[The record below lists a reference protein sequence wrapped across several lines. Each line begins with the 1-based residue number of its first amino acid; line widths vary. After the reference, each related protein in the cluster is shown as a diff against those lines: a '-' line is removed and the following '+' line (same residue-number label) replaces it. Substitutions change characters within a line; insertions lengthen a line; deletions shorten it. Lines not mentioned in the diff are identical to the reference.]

1 MRTARLG
8 KMKSRVLAAPWRE
21 IGRRAR
27 MEVSWLLVQ
36 QIASMVLMG
45 LAGYG
50 VGKLKLITGEQSRV
64 LSCMCIYLAVPCS
77 LMTSFNTAMEADK
90 LTGLLLALGAAV
102 LLHLLYL
109 ALNGLMNRSGHGLA
123 PEEQASVI
131 YNNAGNLILPMVMAI
146 LGQEY
151 VIYTSVYILV
161 QNILMWTHGQKLMGG
176 AQQFDWKKI
185 VTTPA
190 IAAILAGFFLVALI
204 RVFSSP
210 FRLALKLL
218 LNTLLRKAI
227 EPSKVHPYYIDAI
240 SSKYSRIIEEANEVP
255 NEMMWQMTRDYCAY
269 VRRYSLKEYSPA
281 VQKVMNYVNLNVA
294 EPLTLKSLAAMCFI
308 SPSYLS
314 ALFKQETG
322 STLIDYINTQRVNRA
337 AQLLVQ
343 NNHTIAAV
351 AEEVGILD
359 VNYFTKIFKKTL
371 GVTPTRYRREHKEK

>member
-1 MRTARLG
+1 
-8 KMKSRVLAAPWRE
+8 
-21 IGRRAR
+21 

-90 LTGLLLALGAAV
+90 LNGLLLALGAAV

-146 LGQEY
+146 PGQEY

-218 LNTLLRKAI
+218 LNTLLGFLALG
-227 EPSKVHPYYIDAI
+227 A
-240 SSKYSRIIEEANEVP
+240 
-255 NEMMWQMTRDYCAY
+255 
-269 VRRYSLKEYSPA
+269 VRRLPGPLVTAMEGLGSCMAPLSMLVIGILFSELDLKRVLCQGRIYWVAGLRLLVYPLLSMAVLLALRVLWPHSDGDNVLLVSLLCAIGPA
-281 VQKVMNYVNLNVA
+281 A
-294 EPLTLKSLAAMCFI
+294 
-308 SPSYLS
+308 S
-314 ALFKQETG
+314 A
-322 STLIDYINTQRVNRA
+322 ITQM
-337 AQLLVQ
+337 AQLYHNPNSGYVSSINVL
-343 NNHTIAAV
+343 TTLLCAV
-351 AEEVGILD
+351 TMPVMVLLFQLGLD
-359 VNYFTKIFKKTL
+359 L
-371 GVTPTRYRREHKEK
+371 L